1 MVYSKSNRL
10 LFGQTNGQD
19 FCTCHPYFDVYAKH
33 TYIFN
38 SPPPADKSDQQ
49 YSKGGSRPW
58 HLFFIFVFLS
68 GVSSQTLTIHS
79 TVGEGRGPSFIP
91 LYHFHPLTNIE
102 TFIFNFARSVYH
114 MIHRFKEQNVGHSSL
129 LKNEIFQ
136 TPILFA
142 EEIFLFFLGDPRS
155 ELVRNPVENSISSQ
169 SFYYHGNFM
178 KRIRTLRMRFLA
190 DLGIILGKTFPFLV
204 LYIMNRG
211 FLLWG
216 NRKPS
221 FLLLHNLEIS
231 KN

>member
-1 MVYSKSNRL
+1 MTSFFCFCFSIRVFFTDTDDSQHSRGREGTIFYSSL
-10 LFGQTNGQD
+10 PL
-19 FCTCHPYFDVYAKH
+19 
-33 TYIFN
+33 
-38 SPPPADKSDQQ
+38 PPAHEHWDIYLQLCK
-49 YSKGGSRPW
+49 
-58 HLFFIFVFLS
+58 ICV
-68 GVSSQTLTIHS
+68 
-79 TVGEGRGPSFIP
+79 
-91 LYHFHPLTNIE
+91 
-102 TFIFNFARSVYH
+102 H

-221 FLLLHNLEIS
+221 FSLLHNLEIS